1 LIAVFPAFGNGLKP
15 KAQRD
20 KSGTRSRSAQGRV
33 LLITEEQAVD
43 SRALLEASGLNVV
56 AVSAGAAALVSL
68 HRYRPQLVI
77 ASSAIKGLSISDLAR
92 RLAQTEDGLLLLVVG
107 SEPSTSERRQE
118 VISAGAFDYFQVPAE
133 IELLVLR
140 ANQLIRLR
148 QQIDRLRSE
157 ADIDH
162 LTGLANR
169 RRFRIALTREVER
182 WRRYGAPCA
191 LLLLD
196 IDYMKAINDT
206 YGHPFGDV
214 VIRQIANML
223 SQVSRETDTAARLG
237 GEEFALLLAGID
249 SAKAELAARR
259 LRDILSEQSIEGVRN
274 VTVSIGLAGCP
285 AHANSERTL
294 YAASDAALYVAK
306 NEGRNRVAVAPLLHP
321 TLSDV

>member
-1 LIAVFPAFGNGLKP
+1 MKP
-15 KAQRD
+15 KPQKE
-20 KSGTRSRSAQGRV
+20 KSGNRSRSAQGRV
-33 LLITEEQAVD
+33 LLITEDQAVD
-43 SRALLEASGLNVV
+43 SKALLEAAGLNVV

-77 ASSAIKGLSISDLAR
+77 ASSAIRGLSISDLAR
-92 RLAQTEDGLLLLVVG
+92 RLDETEDGLLLLIVG
-107 SEPSTSERRQE
+107 SEPSTSERRQA
-118 VISAGAFDYFQVPAE
+118 VISAGAFDYFQIPAE

-140 ANQLIRLR
+140 AYQLTRLR
-148 QQIDRLRSE
+148 ESIDRLRAE

-169 RRFRIALTREVER
+169 RRFRVALTREFER

-196 IDYMKAINDT
+196 IDHMKAINDT
-206 YGHPFGDV
+206 YGHPFGDG
-214 VIRQIANML
+214 VIRQIANKL
-223 SQVSRETDTAARLG
+223 SLVSRDTDTAARLG

-249 SAKAELAARR
+249 SNKAELAARR
-259 LRDILSEQSIEGVRN
+259 LLGILSEQAFEGDQT

-306 NEGRNRVAVAPLLHP
+306 NEGRNRVAVAPLLQP
-321 TLSDV
+321 NLPGA